1 MLNVQSA
8 DSGKVPGFLQIRESL
23 PFVFLQGYAS
33 FLDQVRGGE
42 WRLFASNDGHVLMP
56 ARIFKSRF
64 MKLVQIL
71 HAPLEQGVRL
81 TKEHEK
87 EFLDEWIRY
96 IDMEGI
102 ADRVVQ
108 PPTHVTFKVEPEQTI
123 SCGFGSYYLALDEKS
138 ESDLFAGMHGK
149 HRNVIRNA
157 EKKGVEI
164 KFGSGELTN
173 FYKLYQNTMKKAGM
187 FCEPLSYFEKLR
199 DCMTEKNLLCG
210 VAYFNNEPQGALV
223 MPFSEFGAY
232 YVYGASSEKIQV
244 NGAMNFLHWLAIL
257 YMKEQS
263 VKRYDF
269 VGARLS
275 NVAGTKL
282 GGIQQFKERF
292 GAGLEKGVLWKKD
305 IRIWKCKIY
314 DLLIALSFLIK
325 GISLKGDIIDQ
336 ELKKMDR

>member
-33 FLDQVRGGE
+33 FLDQVGSGE
-42 WRLFASNDGHVLMP
+42 WRLIATDDGRVLMP
-56 ARIFKSRF
+56 VRIFKSRF
-64 MKLVQIL
+64 MKMVQIL
-71 HAPLEQGVRL
+71 HAPIEQGVRL

-87 EFLDEWIRY
+87 EFLDQWVRY
-96 IDMEGI
+96 LVMEGI
-102 ADRVVQ
+102 VDRVVQ
-108 PPTHVTFKVEPEQTI
+108 PPTHVVFKAAPEQTI
-123 SCGFGSYYLALDEKS
+123 SSGFGSYYLPLDEKS
-138 ESDLFAGMHGK
+138 ESDLFAEMHGK

-157 EKKGVEI
+157 EKKGVEV
-164 KFGSGELTN
+164 KFGKGELSN

-187 FCEPLSYFEKLR
+187 FCEPLSYFEKLQ
-199 DCMTEKNLLCG
+199 DCLTEKKLLCG
-210 VAYFNNEPQGALV
+210 VAYFDNEPQGALL

-244 NGAMNFLHWLAIL
+244 NGAMNFLHWRVIL
-257 YMKEQS
+257 YMKKQG

-292 GAGLEKGVLWKKD
+292 GARLEKGVLWKKD

-314 DLLIALSFLIK
+314 DRLIALSFLIK
-325 GISLKGDIIDQ
+325 GMSLKGDIIDQ
-336 ELKKMDR
+336 EIRKKDS